1 MTRKSRAKNTFED
14 DMNGKTRLSA
24 ALAAHPDVL
33 EYIISLNPHD
43 FSRLRNPLMNKV
55 MPPRITLA
63 RVAAM
68 VGMPEQELVEKV
80 MKIAGITDD
89 SLSEHEEHEPLPQSP
104 KEKPQW
110 LKTCDPEAIK
120 WVDVTPLDAHL
131 GDPMPPINIAV
142 NTSKPGEIIGVKHM
156 WEPQPLFDI
165 WHAKNFEF
173 WSEQINHDLWHIY
186 VYHPAS

>member
-1 MTRKSRAKNTFED
+1 
-14 DMNGKTRLSA
+14 MNGKTRLST

-55 MPPRITLA
+55 MPPRITLGRIA
-63 RVAAM
+63 VR
-68 VGMPEQELVEKV
+68 VGMPEQELVQKV
-80 MKIAGITDD
+80 MEIAGIRDD
-89 SLSEHEEHEPLPQSP
+89 SLSEYEADAPLPTSQ
-104 KEKPQW
+104 KAKPDW
-110 LKTCDPEAIK
+110 LTNCDPALIK
-120 WVDVTPLDAHL
+120 WVDVTPLDARL

-165 WHAKNFEF
+165 WHAKHFEF
-173 WSEQINHDLWHIY
+173 WSEQIDPDLWYIY
-186 VYHPAS
+186 VYHPTGLQRG